1 MDINS
6 NLTAEEK
13 AVEQKKIETEL
24 AKRLH
29 IGNINPIRYR
39 GYYFDVESS
48 LYYLNTRYYDPQ
60 IGRFI
65 NADEITIL
73 DETQSQIHGL
83 NLYMYCGDNPV
94 MNVDPS
100 GRFWDSIWGTLVAA
114 LSVIAMAAS
123 LVALTVLTGGVGT
136 AALLAV
142 ASGFL
147 IGGAVGGVS
156 AAIKGT
162 SIAGGIFGGA
172 INGGAIGTAV
182 GLGIITGG
190 GSLGIAGGIGLF
202 SAAAGIN
209 FAAGMMS
216 YAATNKLN
224 NKSINWKN
232 AFIHGGLQ
240 SAAGICA
247 FVAGI
252 MSGKL
257 GTYGAYDLEDMVGL
271 KVVDFIFSFPGAFV
285 SNILKRQ
292 FGG

>member
-1 MDINS
+1 
-6 NLTAEEK
+6 
-13 AVEQKKIETEL
+13 
-24 AKRLH
+24 
-29 IGNINPIRYR
+29 
-39 GYYFDVESS
+39 
-48 LYYLNTRYYDPQ
+48 
-60 IGRFI
+60 
-65 NADEITIL
+65 
-73 DETQSQIHGL
+73 
-83 NLYMYCGDNPV
+83 MYCGDNPV

-216 YAATNKLN
+216 
-224 NKSINWKN
+224 
-232 AFIHGGLQ
+232 
-240 SAAGICA
+240 
-247 FVAGI
+247 
-252 MSGKL
+252 
-257 GTYGAYDLEDMVGL
+257 
-271 KVVDFIFSFPGAFV
+271 
-285 SNILKRQ
+285 
-292 FGG
+292 